1 MPFDHLVKKST
12 LSPAQAYKVNLKKK
26 YLDWLKTFIFLH
38 RVKLEGSVDQLSAY
52 DSKYEKLAKWL
63 KDTEAKVRN
72 ESTLKADLP
81 SKVDQS
87 ELFTVSHT

>member
-1 MPFDHLVKKST
+1 M
-12 LSPAQAYKVNLKKK
+12 
-26 YLDWLKTFIFLH
+26 H

-63 KDTEAKVRN
+63 KDMETKVRN